1 MIKRGVRIAWFTV
14 AILADVATTSA
25 WASGDVTVALG
36 SREDYVRWSISDF
49 DRDPNIYSELTWE
62 NLRSYYAAIHGSYEV
77 DNLVITGF
85 FGRGYIVSGDNQ
97 DSDYDFSDRQGEFS
111 RSNNQSDGNSVMDRE
126 IAVGLSLLERRQVRL
141 AAGIGYANRVID
153 LVMTNGYQTVSTPGR
168 TPPIGPIDNL
178 RSTYS
183 AKLSGPLVWFSTR
196 WHFHP
201 AATAGLNVK
210 TGFYSYT
217 ANANWNLRTDFQHP
231 RSFSQSADGT
241 SNSIGLLL
249 NWAVAPDAM
258 LSLGLDYHRFTATG
272 GHTRFYLSNGSVG
285 QQPIHAVEL
294 WNWVLAVGLGVEF

>member
-1 MIKRGVRIAWFTV
+1 MIKHGVRIALFTV

-25 WASGDVTVALG
+25 WARGEVAVTLG

-49 DRDPNIYSELTWE
+49 DRDPNIYSELTWK
-62 NLRSYYAAIHGSYEV
+62 NLRSHYAAIQGSYEV

-97 DSDYDFSDRQGEFS
+97 DSDYDFSNRQGEFS

-126 IAVGLSLLERRQVRL
+126 IAVGVSLLERHQVRL
-141 AAGIGYANRVID
+141 TAGFGYANRVID
-153 LVMTNGYQTVSTPGR
+153 LVMTDGYQTVATPNE
-168 TPPIGPIDNL
+168 TPPIGPIDGL

-183 AKLSGPLVWFSTR
+183 AKLSGPLVWFGTR
-196 WHFHP
+196 WDFHP
-201 AATAGLNVK
+201 AVTGRLNLK

-217 ANANWNLRTDFQHP
+217 ANANWNLRADFQHP

-249 NWAVAPDAM
+249 NWAVAPDTM
-258 LSLGLDYHRFTATG
+258 LSLGLDYHRFTATD

-285 QQPIHAVEL
+285 QQPIHAVKL
-294 WNWVLAVGLGVEF
+294 WNRVLAVGIGVGF